1 MLRNVFFSGIN
12 ETLFDIATTYDMHSI
27 INEPTRVTETSSS
40 QLDYIDYIC
49 DENMATKR
57 KGTVLNLLR
66 YLSFTER
73 MFLLISQ
80 L

>member
-1 MLRNVFFSGIN
+1 MLRNVFVSGIN
-12 ETLFDIATTYDMHSI
+12 ETLFDIATTYDMRSI

-40 QLDYIDYIC
+40 QLDYILC
-49 DENMATKR
+49 DENTATKR

-66 YLSFTER
+66 YLSFTEG
-73 MFLLISQ
+73 MYVLLISQ

>member
-1 MLRNVFFSGIN
+1 MSLLVAL
-12 ETLFDIATTYDMHSI
+12 TLFDIATTYDMRSI
-27 INEPTRVTETSSS
+27 INEPTETSSL
-40 QLDYIDYIC
+40 QLDYILC

-66 YLSFTER
+66 YLNFTER

>member
-1 MLRNVFFSGIN
+1 MLRNVFVSGIH
-12 ETLFDIATTYDMHSI
+12 ETLFDIATTYDDMHSI
-27 INEPTRVTETSSS
+27 INEHTQVTETSSS
-40 QLDYIDYIC
+40 QLDYNLC

-73 MFLLISQ
+73 FC
-80 L
+80 

>member
-1 MLRNVFFSGIN
+1 MLRNDFVSGIN
-12 ETLFDIATTYDMHSI
+12 ETLFDIATTYDMRSI

-40 QLDYIDYIC
+40 QLDYILC

-57 KGTVLNLLR
+57 KGTVLKLLR
-66 YLSFTER
+66 YLSFTEG